1 MLLLASD
8 TQAKVSA
15 CRASLGVVDA
25 QLGQVLG
32 KPLAEVAKKLA
43 PLESAELQVGLA
55 YAAASLYFSHLQTGG
70 TDPASHP
77 IRQEIRIDRIQVYF
91 KKVRSARDELAARQ
105 AAATRLR
112 VDAEAARRMVQHVA
126 IAAGAVSQ
134 RRAAAAAAASA
145 PAASA
150 VEALRAVAA
159 SEAAPAP
166 SAGGGPAAPASGR
179 RKRRRPAPTAE
190 PPQEV
195 PRRPRKKA
203 KAKARKRARP

>member
-77 IRQEIRIDRIQVYF
+77 IRQEIDRIQVYF

-150 VEALRAVAA
+150 VE
-159 SEAAPAP
+159 EAAPAP

>member
-150 VEALRAVAA
+150 VE
-159 SEAAPAP
+159 EAAPAP

-190 PPQEV
+190 PPQED
-195 PRRPRKKA
+195 RH
-203 KAKARKRARP
+203 RARREGCSP